1 VKTLSPTQTDA
12 AKRLLWYEG
21 GHAASAEEWAT
32 AAGRVYEKL
41 HLELAPLVGSV
52 GVQALF
58 ARSATLTLADF
69 PGIGGRAAL
78 ESSTKLREALRTL
91 PPSVTEATAAAL
103 FAAFLALIT
112 TFIGERLTTEVLRRA
127 WPKIEERATKEMKR

>member
-1 VKTLSPTQTDA
+1 MTICGSRCANSWKARATRSNRPPTLFWRRSI
-12 AKRLLWYEG
+12 L
-21 GHAASAEEWAT
+21 S
-32 AAGRVYEKL
+32 YEKL
-41 HLELAPLVGSV
+41 HLELAPLVGSA